1 MFIIT
6 GEPEPLLPPK
16 KKLFE
21 QIQPDL
27 RINEDG
33 IATYKGALWKVQGRD
48 GACTVPTMRNSSIK

>member
-1 MFIIT
+1 MFL

-21 QIQPDL
+21 QIQPEL

-33 IATYKGALWKVQGRD
+33 AATYKGALWKVEGRN
-48 GACTVPTMRNSSIK
+48 GICTVPTMRNSGIK